1 MLRAGDKV
9 YHFTNSTKV
18 GVIKRLYRVK
28 TQLMTTM
35 GTSEDRL
42 MAEVVFPKEEKIYTY
57 FAGDIFKS
65 YD

>member
-1 MLRAGDKV
+1 MLREGDRV
-9 YHFTNSTKV
+9 HHFTNSTKV
-18 GVIKRLYRVK
+18 GVIKRLYRTK

-42 MAEVVFPKEEKIYTY
+42 MAEVIFPNEDKVYTY
-57 FAGDIFKS
+57 FAGDLFKT